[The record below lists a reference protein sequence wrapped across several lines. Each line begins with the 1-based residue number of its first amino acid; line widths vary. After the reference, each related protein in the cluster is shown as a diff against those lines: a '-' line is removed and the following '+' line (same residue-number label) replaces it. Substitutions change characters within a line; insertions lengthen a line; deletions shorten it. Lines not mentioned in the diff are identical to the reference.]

1 MPETQ
6 KRQAHYRCQHYRQP
20 YLNVRHQ
27 KFWQMLLVRKFKV
40 VTMSTKEKN
49 FTSPHCEPMAQ
60 TQQSDTMHIKPNS
73 CRQRQLILHIYM
85 AQYTQRNRIASQ
97 VSYLKKAVHHTVKQ
111 LTAGVDGDVQG
122 EWPILQT
129 PWDECLV
136 GLVTWMTFLGN
147 ACNSTCL
154 VKAAMMTIT
163 LNALVRSHWSSSFG
177 AKKNNQRFLVLR
189 TWTSSPQ
196 GNTLERNSPFWY
208 GRNKIDRVVPSL
220 MTIQNRHDKLH
231 GSNTIQGPF
240 LKEFKAIHP

>member
-1 MPETQ
+1 MLKWLKKTRVLTPRTQSAKSTKRTLCRKTGHNFMPETQ

-85 AQYTQRNRIASQ
+85 AQYTRRNRIASQ

-111 LTAGVDGDVQG
+111 LTAGVDGDVQWIMADSSNTVRRMLSWVG
-122 EWPILQT
+122 HMDDVSWKRLQLHLSGKSCY
-129 PWDECLV
+129 DDNHIKC
-136 GLVTWMTFLGN
+136 
-147 ACNSTCL
+147 TCQE
-154 VKAAMMTIT
+154 
-163 LNALVRSHWSSSFG
+163 S
-177 AKKNNQRFLVLR
+177 LVLQL
-189 TWTSSPQ
+189 WC
-196 GNTLERNSPFWY
+196 
-208 GRNKIDRVVPSL
+208 
-220 MTIQNRHDKLH
+220 
-231 GSNTIQGPF
+231 
-240 LKEFKAIHP
+240 